1 MPLTPYQQNVFINCP
16 FDPAFRHLLEAI
28 VFTVHDCG
36 FIARS
41 ALEADDGSQV
51 RITKIYG
58 IISECALGIH
68 DLSRTELDAE
78 HGLPRFNMPLEL
90 GIFLG
95 AKRFGDDDQRKKNC
109 LILDREPYR
118 YQKFCSDI
126 AGQDIRAHT
135 DDPDEAIRIVRHW
148 LRTGMTKAGVR
159 MPGVPTIQKRY
170 AAFRT
175 DLPVM
180 TDELGWDLDDLIFND
195 YTTLIASWL
204 LENPW

>member
-1 MPLTPYQQNVFINCP
+1 MSLSAYQKNVFINCP
-16 FDPAFRHLLEAI
+16 FDPGFCTLLEAI

-36 FIARS
+36 FVARS

-51 RITKIYG
+51 RITKIYT
-58 IISECALGIH
+58 ILAECGFGVH
-68 DLSRTELDAE
+68 DLSRTELDAT
-78 HGLPRFNMPLEL
+78 HSLPRFNMPLEL

-95 AKRFGDDDQRKKNC
+95 AKRFGSGRQRDKNC
-109 LILDREPYR
+109 LIMDREPFR

-126 AGQDIRAHT
+126 AGQDVRAHA
-135 DDPDEAIRIVRHW
+135 DDADEAIRLVRNW
-148 LRTGMTKAGVR
+148 LRNGTAESGIS
-159 MPGVPTIQKRY
+159 MPGPKTIQGRY

-180 TDELGWDLDDLIFND
+180 CDELRWDPDDLIFND
-195 YTTLIASWL
+195 YTTLIVSWL